1 MPRLEQLSE
10 LQRQSALYYPC
21 MEHDDAPWSPWDK
34 DLSQSRLGLVSTAG
48 LHLRN
53 DKPFAGGDVSFRVI
67 PSDSSPNDIIL
78 SHSSIGFDHTGFYR
92 DINLAFPIER
102 LAELV
107 ERGTLGSV
115 APNYY
120 SFMGAQRDPTRII
133 EDTAPAV
140 ARRLKSEEVD
150 AVLLVPI

>member
-21 MEHDDAPWSPWDK
+21 MEHDDAPWTPWNK
-34 DLSQSRLGLVSTAG
+34 DLSQSKIGLVSTAG

-53 DKPFAGGDVSFRVI
+53 DKPFTGGDPTFRVI
-67 PSDSSPNDIIL
+67 PSDSNPNDIIQ

-107 ERGTLGSV
+107 ERGTVGSV

-120 SFMGAQRDPTRII
+120 SFMGAQRDPTKVI
-133 EDTAPAV
+133 EETTPQV
-140 ARRLKSEEVD
+140 AQRLKAEGVD
-150 AVLLVPI
+150 VVLLVPI